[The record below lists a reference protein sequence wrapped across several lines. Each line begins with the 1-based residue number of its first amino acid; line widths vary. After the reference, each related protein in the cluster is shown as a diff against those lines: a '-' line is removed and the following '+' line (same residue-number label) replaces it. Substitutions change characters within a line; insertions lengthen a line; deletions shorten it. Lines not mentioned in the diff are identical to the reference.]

1 MKATLE
7 TREIQTGKLAL
18 GIDSWVVWENSLLMV
33 GEGHL
38 GLSLRPWFFI
48 LPRRLIVSEP
58 CEELFPLSISFKQV
72 EWGDR

>member
-7 TREIQTGKLAL
+7 TRGVQTGELAL
-18 GIDSWVVWENSLLMV
+18 GIDSWVIWENSSLMV
-33 GEGHL
+33 GVGHL

-58 CEELFPLSISFKQV
+58 CKELFPRPVSFRQV
-72 EWGDR
+72 AWGGR